1 MKKLKAADGAA
12 VSEREYERLKALQEG
27 ASAKEDVLKKLKDKS
42 GSISEAEIEK
52 KTKPETNAEKKA
64 KRLGELRKEIE
75 GKSKGGEIVMGKGS
89 DYIKDLL

>member
-42 GSISEAEIEK
+42 LK
-52 KTKPETNAEKKA
+52 LNYQ
-64 KRLGELRKEIE
+64 
-75 GKSKGGEIVMGKGS
+75 VQQ
-89 DYIKDLL
+89 